1 MGLFDRRRSFGFFN
15 EFNDGIGNPQPPEEE
30 EDEIETMDD
39 DTVEEETP
47 TEEPTQEPP
56 ADGDEEIETI
66 DDDNME
72 EEQTPQADTEETPT
86 DTNPDTEGENG
97 NDNMG
102 EETPADG
109 GQGEDEELETI
120 DSDND
125 GMEGDPAG
133 GEYDG
138 EGSGMETGTD
148 PHQKLKD
155 LEAEV
160 FDQLSDQQKE
170 IKKKELKSLF
180 ILIIEKCDN
189 ISRLIVEIPKT
200 DQTIRLVDYVSN
212 TLMDLKTYLK
222 DYVTDTYDNCTYLQN
237 SVNFQKFLTIFDSI
251 RAVFEDIKNATT
263 DFNENNEI

>member
-15 EFNDGIGNPQPPEEE
+15 EFNDGTGNPQPEEE

-56 ADGDEEIETI
+56 ADVDEEIETM

-72 EEQTPQADTEETPT
+72 EEQTPQADTEETP
-86 DTNPDTEGENG
+86 
-97 NDNMG
+97 
-102 EETPADG
+102 ADG
-109 GQGEDEELETI
+109 EQGEDEELETI

-133 GEYDG
+133 GGYDG

>member
-15 EFNDGIGNPQPPEEE
+15 EFNDGTGNPQPPEEE

-86 DTNPDTEGENG
+86 DINSDTEEDRD
-97 NDNMG
+97 DNMG

-109 GQGEDEELETI
+109 EQGEDEELETI
-120 DSDND
+120 DGDND

-263 DFNENNEI
+263 DFNENIEI

>member
-15 EFNDGIGNPQPPEEE
+15 EFNDGTGNPQLPEEE

-86 DTNPDTEGENG
+86 DTNPDTEGEDVD
-97 NDNMG
+97 DNMG

-109 GQGEDEELETI
+109 GGEDEELETI

-251 RAVFEDIKNATT
+251 RAVFEDIKNATI
-263 DFNENNEI
+263 DFDENNEI